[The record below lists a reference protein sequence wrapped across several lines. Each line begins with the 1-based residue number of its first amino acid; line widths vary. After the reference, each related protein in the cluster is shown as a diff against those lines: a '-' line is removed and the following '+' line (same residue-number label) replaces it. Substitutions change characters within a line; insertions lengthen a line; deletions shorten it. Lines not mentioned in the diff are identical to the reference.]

1 MFGREEAEELFG
13 EKLYNDDERGEKK
26 KHWLPKLVI
35 VLVLIAFIAGIVFAT
50 VPQARGMLTGEDYV
64 TSTQLKKAV
73 NIENLSSAEFVYN
86 GIAEKHKD
94 NSDEIE
100 YRVAYEATVKV
111 GVKMSDIDFDIDQS
125 NKVIV
130 PRLPEIAVN
139 SVAVDV
145 NSLSY
150 MPKNPDTGMKEVLDL
165 CEADAKNEAN
175 NSDKFYRT
183 AEDNM
188 KSVVEALTLPLVKGK
203 GYSIAWVES
212 K

>member
-1 MFGREEAEELFG
+1 MLGREEAEELFE

-26 KHWLPKLVI
+26 NHWLPKLVI

-111 GVKMSDIDFDIDQS
+111 GS
-125 NKVIV
+125 
-130 PRLPEIAVN
+130 
-139 SVAVDV
+139 
-145 NSLSY
+145 
-150 MPKNPDTGMKEVLDL
+150 
-165 CEADAKNEAN
+165 KNER
-175 NSDKFYRT
+175 YRFRHRPI
-183 AEDNM
+183 EQGYC
-188 KSVVEALTLPLVKGK
+188 SPLARDCREQCSG
-203 GYSIAWVES
+203 
-212 K
+212 

>member
-1 MFGREEAEELFG
+1 MLGREEAEELFE

-26 KHWLPKLVI
+26 NHWLPKLVI

-100 YRVAYEATVKV
+100 YRVAYEATVKSWRKNERYV
-111 GVKMSDIDFDIDQS
+111 QTSTPD
-125 NKVIV
+125 KVIV

-150 MPKNPDTGMKEVLDL
+150 MPKNPDAGMKEVLDL

>member
-1 MFGREEAEELFG
+1 M
-13 EKLYNDDERGEKK
+13 
-26 KHWLPKLVI
+26 PKLVI

-150 MPKNPDTGMKEVLDL
+150 MPKNPDRGMKEVLDL

-188 KSVVEALTLPLVKGK
+188 KSVVEALTLPLVKGE

>member
-1 MFGREEAEELFG
+1 MFDREEAEELFE
-13 EKLYNDDERGEKK
+13 EKLEDDGERGKK
-26 KHWLPKLVI
+26 KKRWLPKLVI
-35 VLVLIAFIAGIVFAT
+35 VLVLIAFIAGIVFAA

-73 NIENLSSAEFVYN
+73 NIENLSSAEFLYN

-94 NSDEIE
+94 NSDEVE
-100 YRVAYEATVKV
+100 YRVAYDATVKV

-125 NKVIV
+125 NKVVV

-150 MPKNPDTGMKEVLDL
+150 MPKNPDAGMKEVLDL
-165 CEADAKNEAN
+165 CEADAKTKQAI
-175 NSDKFYRT
+175 RT
-183 AEDNM
+183 
-188 KSVVEALTLPLVKGK
+188 SFTRPQRT
-203 GYSIAWVES
+203 I
-212 K
+212 

>member
-1 MFGREEAEELFG
+1 MLGREEAEELFE

-26 KHWLPKLVI
+26 NHWLPKLVI

-100 YRVAYEATVKV
+100 YRVAYEATGKSC
-111 GVKMSDIDFDIDQS
+111 VKMSDIVSTSTNRTRF
-125 NKVIV
+125 IV
-130 PRLPEIAVN
+130 PRLPEIAVKQC
-139 SVAVDV
+139 S
-145 NSLSY
+145 
-150 MPKNPDTGMKEVLDL
+150 G
-165 CEADAKNEAN
+165 
-175 NSDKFYRT
+175 
-183 AEDNM
+183 
-188 KSVVEALTLPLVKGK
+188 
-203 GYSIAWVES
+203 
-212 K
+212 

>member
-1 MFGREEAEELFG
+1 MFGREEAEELFE

-35 VLVLIAFIAGIVFAT
+35 VLVLIAFIAGIVFA
-50 VPQARGMLTGEDYV
+50 
-64 TSTQLKKAV
+64 TQLKKAV

-150 MPKNPDTGMKEVLDL
+150 MPKNPDNEVTGC
-165 CEADAKNEAN
+165 CEE
-175 NSDKFYRT
+175 R
-183 AEDNM
+183 
-188 KSVVEALTLPLVKGK
+188 
-203 GYSIAWVES
+203 S
-212 K
+212 KQFG

>member
-1 MFGREEAEELFG
+1 MFGREEAVELFE

-130 PRLPEIAVN
+130 PACPRLP
-139 SVAVDV
+139 
-145 NSLSY
+145 
-150 MPKNPDTGMKEVLDL
+150 
-165 CEADAKNEAN
+165 
-175 NSDKFYRT
+175 
-183 AEDNM
+183 
-188 KSVVEALTLPLVKGK
+188 
-203 GYSIAWVES
+203 
-212 K
+212 